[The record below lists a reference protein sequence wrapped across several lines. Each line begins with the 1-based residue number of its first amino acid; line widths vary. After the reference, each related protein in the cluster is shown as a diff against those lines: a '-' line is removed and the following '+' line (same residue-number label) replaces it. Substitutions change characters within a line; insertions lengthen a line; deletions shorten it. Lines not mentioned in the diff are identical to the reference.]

1 MQAKQ
6 LERPPRGKRT
16 VFIVDDHPLMRRG
29 LTALIDGEPD
39 LAVCGE
45 ATTRQ
50 GALKGIGWSAPDL
63 VIADLG
69 LEGGEDGL
77 DLVKELKIRS
87 PAIPVLVLSMHP
99 ESVYAERALRAGA
112 HGFVSKQELDKN
124 VLVAIRCVFSGEIY
138 MSGAL
143 AARLARQFVGG
154 HAREM
159 DTPLAA
165 LSDRELQVFRLLGE
179 GRSTREIAQILNLSM
194 KTIETYREHLKQKL
208 NIESG
213 PELVRCAIRWVEAG
227 KIG

>member
-6 LERPPRGKRT
+6 LERVPRGKKT
-16 VFIVDDHPLMRRG
+16 IFIVDDHPLMRRG
-29 LTALIDGEPD
+29 LTALIENEPD

-63 VIADLG
+63 VIVDLG

-77 DLVKELKIRS
+77 DLVKELKARY
-87 PAIPVLVLSMHP
+87 PAIPALVLSMHP
-99 ESVYAERALRAGA
+99 ETVYAERALRAGA
-112 HGFVSKQELDKN
+112 RGFVSKQELDKN
-124 VLVAIRCVFSGEIY
+124 VLDAIRCLFGGEIY
-138 MSGAL
+138 MSDTL

-154 HAREM
+154 HARET

-165 LSDRELQVFRLLGE
+165 LSDRELQVFRLLGH

-194 KTIETYREHLKQKL
+194 KTIESYREHLKQKL
-208 NIESG
+208 TIESA
-213 PELVRCAIRWVEAG
+213 PELVRRAIRWVETG
-227 KIG
+227 QIN